1 MARKKIETPNQ
12 VDIHVGR
19 RIRLGRTIL
28 RMNQSDLA
36 KAIGLTFQQVQKY
49 ERGNNRIGSSK
60 LYAIS
65 QALDVPVS
73 FFFDEMDDQTASNT
87 VPADSDLLKK
97 DPAAKRETLELV
109 RAFYKIED
117 PDVRDRLLESILT
130 ISEKTAG

>member
-1 MARKKIETPNQ
+1 
-12 VDIHVGR
+12 
-19 RIRLGRTIL
+19 
-28 RMNQSDLA
+28 
-36 KAIGLTFQQVQKY
+36 
-49 ERGNNRIGSSK
+49 
-60 LYAIS
+60 
-65 QALDVPVS
+65 
-73 FFFDEMDDQTASNT
+73 MDDQTASNT